1 MRKVLIQSPKT
12 IPKKLEMNIVNKD
25 AKSLLAKML
34 ATENIH
40 VVHKKMPTAYF
51 DTKNRELGLPILKE
65 MNGDIYDLM
74 TLHEVGHALWTDN
87 DEWMAI
93 IKKNNDDDLPKSFVN
108 ITEDVRIERKIKAKY
123 PGGLKSFLR
132 GYAKLYRDDFFGT
145 ANKDYEKMNL
155 ADKINLHSK
164 IGSITGITFNDEE
177 TVIYDMCKDAVT
189 FTHAVDAARAMYEY
203 CKEHQEDFEDMADD
217 HSHMGQEWEESEDG
231 EEQEFETWE
240 SKSEESEGDENS
252 EENSEENEESGSG
265 GDGEKSAD
273 ECEDGKSK
281 EGSGN
286 SDSEGENS
294 KEEATSGKTGGL
306 GNLTNDIQAETV
318 LEWEQRKEDLN
329 DDSGRDY
336 WYANIPETDLNSIV
350 DYKECMKSLSDWY
363 VDGGMEKY
371 TSRRDEEL
379 TNYDRAWI
387 DAGYKYATKLEKDS
401 MRTVN
406 YLLKEFEM
414 KKSADS
420 YQRTSTAR
428 TGVLDMLKM
437 HSYKYN
443 EDVFKRISIT
453 PGDKNHGLVIFLDW
467 SASMSIQHHNCF
479 KQLLQIVWFCNRA
492 GIKFE
497 VYAFTDNGWGAFGD
511 KFKLDGRRSNIE
523 NPECSPTWKFKHND
537 MMLGNHLL
545 MNLFSDR
552 MSKSDLKKMVHYLT
566 MVTFSISDRYSYS
579 HRYGEVSRNVITE
592 LLPEEHY
599 DNARFRGAL
608 PVPEGWDLGGTPLN
622 GAIINAMNF
631 IPKYRNKNGIQN
643 LNVVF
648 ITDGASNDNGN
659 SRIDYSEEAA
669 GNYDKHRSYP
679 KGNVKTVYHDPITKK
694 SYARSDFRGS
704 GQVTTATLL
713 TMLKDRTKCN
723 VIGFFLAQTS
733 GNNRVGKRDLQY
745 LFPNQEIN
753 ALRKVLR
760 KEKVLVC
767 ESMGYDEY
775 YFVPGGQNLAI
786 ENEELN
792 VNGDMTR
799 GKMAKGFASY
809 MRGKTVNRVLL
820 NKFVEQIA

>member
-1 MRKVLIQSPKT
+1 MET
-12 IPKKLEMNIVNKD
+12 VNKD

-123 PGGLKSFLR
+123 PGGLKSFLK

-145 ANKDYEKMNL
+145 AHRDYETMNL

-164 IGSITGITFNDEE
+164 IGSITGITFNEE
-177 TVIYDMCKDAVT
+177 ESAIYDMCKDAVT

-217 HSHMGQEWEESEDG
+217 HEHMGQEWEESEDG

-240 SKSEESEGDENS
+240 SKSEESGGDENS

-265 GDGEKSAD
+265 GDGEKSVD
-273 ECEDGKSK
+273 ECEDG
-281 EGSGN
+281 EGERG
-286 SDSEGENS
+286 SDGHGEGENS
-294 KEEATSGKTGGL
+294 EEEATSGKTGGL
-306 GNLTNDIQAETV
+306 GELTNDIQAETV

-336 WYANIPETDLNSIV
+336 WYANVPESDLNSIV
-350 DYKECMKSLSDWY
+350 GYKECMKSLSDWY
-363 VDGGMEKY
+363 VDGGLGKF
-371 TSRRDEEL
+371 SRRNLESEL

-387 DAGYKYATKLEKDS
+387 DAGYQYATKLEKDS

-420 YQRTSTAR
+420 YQRTSIAK

-443 EDVFKRISIT
+443 EDVFKRITIT

-467 SASMSIQHHNCF
+467 SASMVNQLHDCF
-479 KQLLQIVWFCNRA
+479 KQLLQIVWFCKRA

-511 KFKLDGRRSNIE
+511 KFELDGRRSHIE
-523 NPECSPTWKFKHND
+523 DPEKSPTWKFKHND
-537 MMLGNHLL
+537 IMLGNHLL
-545 MNLFSDR
+545 FNLFSDR
-552 MSKSDLKKMVHYLT
+552 MTKSDLKKMVHYLT
-566 MVTFSISDRYSYS
+566 MVSLSITAQYYYTP
-579 HRYGEVSRNVITE
+579 RYGEAVKNPITK
-592 LLPEEHY
+592 LLSDEHN
-599 DNARFRGAL
+599 DNARFRGVL
-608 PVPEGWDLGGTPLN
+608 PVPEGWNLGGTPLN

-648 ITDGASNDNGN
+648 ITDGASNDNAN
-659 SRIDYSEEAA
+659 SKVDFSEDAEK
-669 GNYDKHRSYP
+669 NYDRYRNYP
-679 KGNVKTVYHDPITKK
+679 RGNVKTVYHDPVTKK
-694 SYARSDFRGS
+694 SYERSAFRGAS
-704 GQVTTATLL
+704 QVTTATLL

-745 LFPNQEIN
+745 MFPNQEIN
-753 ALRKVLR
+753 ALRKTLR

-775 YFVPGGQNLAI
+775 YFVPGGQNLVI
-786 ENEELN
+786 DDGELN

>member
-1 MRKVLIQSPKT
+1 MET
-12 IPKKLEMNIVNKD
+12 INKD

-65 MNGDIYDLM
+65 MNGDIYDMM

-93 IKKNNDDDLPKSFVN
+93 VKKNNDDDLPKSFVN

-145 ANKDYEKMNL
+145 ANRDYEKLNL

-164 IGSITGITFNDEE
+164 IGSITGITFNEEE

-189 FTHAVDAARAMYEY
+189 FANAVDAARAMYEY

-217 HSHMGQEWEESEDG
+217 HEHMGQEWEESEDG

-240 SKSEESEGDENS
+240 SKSEESESDEDSEDNSENSDENK
-252 EENSEENEESGSG
+252 ESDSG
-265 GDGEKSAD
+265 GAGEKSVD
-273 ECEDGKSK
+273 ECEDGEEK
-281 EGSGN
+281 EGSGK
-286 SDSEGENS
+286 SDGEGGKSE
-294 KEEATSGKTGGL
+294 EEATSGKTGGL

-363 VDGGMEKY
+363 VDGGLKKY
-371 TSRRDEEL
+371 SSRRDEEL

-420 YQRTSTAR
+420 YQRTSIAK

-443 EDVFKRISIT
+443 EDVFKRITIT

-467 SASMSIQHHNCF
+467 SASMVHQLHDCY
-479 KQLLQIVWFCNRA
+479 KQLLQIVWFCKRA

-523 NPECSPTWKFKHND
+523 NPENSPTWKFKHND

-545 MNLFSDR
+545 FNLFSDR
-552 MSKSDLKKMVHYLT
+552 MTKSDLKKMVHYLT
-566 MVTFSISDRYSYS
+566 MVTFSIADRYSYS
-579 HRYGEVSRNVITE
+579 HRYGEVDRNVITK

-599 DNARFRGAL
+599 NTARYRGAL
-608 PVPEGWDLGGTPLN
+608 PVPEGWELGGTPLN

-631 IPKYRNKNGIQN
+631 IPKYRTKNGIQN

-659 SRIDYSEEAA
+659 SRIDYSEEAE

-694 SYARSDFRGS
+694 SYERSAFRGS

-723 VIGFFLAQTS
+723 VIGFFLANTS
-733 GNNRVGKRDLQY
+733 GNNRVAKRDLQY
-745 LFPNQEIN
+745 MFPNQEIN

-775 YFVPGGQNLAI
+775 YFVPGGQNLVI

>member
-1 MRKVLIQSPKT
+1 MET
-12 IPKKLEMNIVNKD
+12 VNKD

-145 ANKDYEKMNL
+145 AHRDYETMNL

-164 IGSITGITFNDEE
+164 IGSITGITFNEE
-177 TVIYDMCKDAVT
+177 ESAIYDMCKDAVT

-217 HSHMGQEWEESEDG
+217 HEHMGQEWEESEDG

-240 SKSEESEGDENS
+240 SKSEESGGDENS

-265 GDGEKSAD
+265 GDGEKSVD
-273 ECEDGKSK
+273 ECEDG
-281 EGSGN
+281 
-286 SDSEGENS
+286 EGERGS
-294 KEEATSGKTGGL
+294 DGHGEGEKSEEEANNGKTGGL

-336 WYANIPETDLNSIV
+336 WYANVPESDLNSIV
-350 DYKECMKSLSDWY
+350 GYKECMKSLSDWY
-363 VDGGMEKY
+363 VDGGLGKF
-371 TSRRDEEL
+371 SRRNLESEL
-379 TNYDRAWI
+379 TSYDRAWI
-387 DAGYKYATKLEKDS
+387 DAGYQYASKLEKDS

-420 YQRTSTAR
+420 YQRTSIAK

-443 EDVFKRISIT
+443 EDVFKRITIT

-467 SASMSIQHHNCF
+467 SASMVNQLHDCF
-479 KQLLQIVWFCNRA
+479 KQLLQIVWFCKRA

-511 KFKLDGRRSNIE
+511 KFELDSRRSHIE
-523 NPECSPTWKFKHND
+523 DPEKSPTWKFKHND
-537 MMLGNHLL
+537 IMLGNHLL
-545 MNLFSDR
+545 FNLFSDR
-552 MSKSDLKKMVHYLT
+552 MTKSDLKKMVHYLT
-566 MVTFSISDRYSYS
+566 MVSLSITAQYYYTP
-579 HRYGEVSRNVITE
+579 RYGEAVKNPITK
-592 LLPEEHY
+592 LLSDEHN
-599 DNARFRGAL
+599 DNARFRGVL
-608 PVPEGWDLGGTPLN
+608 PVPEGWNLGGTPLN

-648 ITDGASNDNGN
+648 ITDGASNDNAN
-659 SRIDYSEEAA
+659 SKVDFSEDAEK
-669 GNYDKHRSYP
+669 NYDRYRNYP
-679 KGNVKTVYHDPITKK
+679 RGNVKTVYHDPVTKK
-694 SYARSDFRGS
+694 SYERSAFRGAS
-704 GQVTTATLL
+704 QVTTATLL

-745 LFPNQEIN
+745 MFPNQEIN
-753 ALRKVLR
+753 ALRKTLR

-775 YFVPGGQNLAI
+775 YFVPGGQNLVI
-786 ENEELN
+786 DDGELN

>member
-1 MRKVLIQSPKT
+1 MET
-12 IPKKLEMNIVNKD
+12 VNKD

-87 DEWMAI
+87 DEWMKI
-93 IKKNNDDDLPKSFVN
+93 VKNNNDDDLPKSFIN

-132 GYAKLYRDDFFGT
+132 GYSKLYKDDFFGT
-145 ANKDYEKMNL
+145 AHRDYETMNL

-164 IGSITGITFNDEE
+164 IGSLTGITFNEEE
-177 TVIYDMCKDAVT
+177 TAIYDMCKDAVT

-203 CKEHQEDFEDMADD
+203 CKEHQEDFEDMDDD
-217 HSHMGQEWEESEDG
+217 HEHMGQEWEESEDG
-231 EEQEFETWE
+231 EEREVQMSSSE
-240 SKSEESEGDENS
+240 KSEDD
-252 EENSEENEESGSG
+252 ENSEENEESNSG
-265 GDGEKSAD
+265 GDGEKSVD
-273 ECEDGKSK
+273 ESADGKDKNGSENSNPK
-281 EGSGN
+281 EG
-286 SDSEGENS
+286 GEETDETAPNGS
-294 KEEATSGKTGGL
+294 VGGL
-306 GNLTNDIQAETV
+306 GGMTNPIQAETV
-318 LEWEQRKEDLN
+318 LEWENRKEDLN

-497 VYAFTDNGWGAFGD
+497 VYAFSDNGWKAFED
-511 KFKLDGRRSNIE
+511 KFPKGGRGYDEPETSN
-523 NPECSPTWKFKHND
+523 TWKFKHND
-537 MMLGNHLL
+537 MMLGDHLL
-545 MNLFSDR
+545 MNLFSNR
-552 MSKSDLKKMVHYLT
+552 MSKRNLKKMVHYLT
-566 MVTFSISDRYSYS
+566 MTTFSITGNYTYDY
-579 HRYGEVSRNVITE
+579 RYGEKRNPITTF
-592 LLPEEHY
+592 LPEEHH
-599 DNARFRGAL
+599 NAARYNGVL
-608 PVPEGWDLGGTPLN
+608 GVPEGWELGGTPLN
-622 GAIINAMNF
+622 GAIVNAMNF
-631 IPKYRNKNGIQN
+631 IPMYRTKNGIQN

-659 SRIDYSEEAA
+659 CKVDFNNDTPEYDQYNKYRNYPQ
-669 GNYDKHRSYP
+669 GNA
-679 KGNVKTVYHDPITKK
+679 KTVYHDPITKK
-694 SYARSDFRGS
+694 SYERSAFRGA

-723 VIGFFLAQTS
+723 VIGFFLAGTS
-733 GNNRVGKRDLQY
+733 GNNRVGQRDLQY
-745 LFPNQEIN
+745 MFPNQEVT

-775 YFVPGGQNLAI
+775 YFVPGGQNLDI
-786 ENEELN
+786 ETEELK

-799 GKMAKGFASY
+799 GKMAKGFTNY

>member
-1 MRKVLIQSPKT
+1 MET
-12 IPKKLEMNIVNKD
+12 VNKD

-123 PGGLKSFLR
+123 PGGLKSFLK

-145 ANKDYEKMNL
+145 AHRDYETMNL

-164 IGSITGITFNDEE
+164 IGSITGITFNEE
-177 TVIYDMCKDAVT
+177 ESAIYDMCKDAVT
-189 FTHAVDAARAMYEY
+189 FTHAVDTARAMYEY

-217 HSHMGQEWEESEDG
+217 HEHMGQEWEESEDG

-240 SKSEESEGDENS
+240 SKSEESGGDENS

-265 GDGEKSAD
+265 GDGEKSVD
-273 ECEDGKSK
+273 ECEDG
-281 EGSGN
+281 
-286 SDSEGENS
+286 EGERGS
-294 KEEATSGKTGGL
+294 DGHGEGEKSEEEANNGKTGGL

-336 WYANIPETDLNSIV
+336 WYANVPESDLNSIV
-350 DYKECMKSLSDWY
+350 GYKECMKSLSDWY
-363 VDGGMEKY
+363 VDGGLGKF
-371 TSRRDEEL
+371 SRRNLESEL
-379 TNYDRAWI
+379 TSYDRAWI
-387 DAGYKYATKLEKDS
+387 DAGYQYATKLEKDS

-420 YQRTSTAR
+420 YQRTSIAK

-443 EDVFKRISIT
+443 EDVFKRITIT

-467 SASMSIQHHNCF
+467 SASMVNQLHDCF
-479 KQLLQIVWFCNRA
+479 KQLLQIVWFCKRA

-511 KFKLDGRRSNIE
+511 KFELDGRRSHIE
-523 NPECSPTWKFKHND
+523 DPEKSPTWKFKHND
-537 MMLGNHLL
+537 IMLGNHLL
-545 MNLFSDR
+545 FNLFSDR
-552 MSKSDLKKMVHYLT
+552 MTKSDLKKMVHYLT
-566 MVTFSISDRYSYS
+566 MVSLSITAQYYYTP
-579 HRYGEVSRNVITE
+579 RYGEAVKNPITK
-592 LLPEEHY
+592 LLSDEHN
-599 DNARFRGAL
+599 DNARFRGVL
-608 PVPEGWDLGGTPLN
+608 PVPEGWNLGGTPLN

-648 ITDGASNDNGN
+648 ITDGASNDNAN
-659 SRIDYSEEAA
+659 SKVDFSEDAEK
-669 GNYDKHRSYP
+669 NYDRYRNYP
-679 KGNVKTVYHDPITKK
+679 RGNVKTVYHDPVTKK
-694 SYARSDFRGS
+694 SYERSAFRGAS
-704 GQVTTATLL
+704 QVTTATLL

-745 LFPNQEIN
+745 MFPNQEIN
-753 ALRKVLR
+753 ALRKTLR

-775 YFVPGGQNLAI
+775 YFVPGGQNLVI
-786 ENEELN
+786 DDGELN